1 MGIGGVVYHYQTGG
15 ICVTDALEIRE
26 EAREALAAGKAVV
39 ALESTVIAHGLPRP
53 QNTRTAR
60 AMEATARES
69 GAVPATIGILDGRI
83 IVGLRDAEIE
93 RLGEAK
99 DIVKASRADL
109 AAVVASKQTGAT
121 TVAATMLIAAT
132 AGIKTF
138 ATGGIG
144 GVHRGGENSM
154 DVSADLT
161 ELGRTQVAVVCAGAK
176 AILDLPRT
184 LEVLETLGVPV
195 VGFGTKEFPAFYCR
209 ESGLGLLHGVATPE
223 EAAEI
228 MKVQWRMKSA
238 MGGILF
244 VNPPPAESALPKA
257 AVETFIERALAEAT
271 KQGIKGKAATPFLLQ
286 EVARL
291 SEGKTLEANVDL
303 LISNARLAGRIA
315 VAHSALK

>member
-1 MGIGGVVYHYQTGG
+1 MA
-15 ICVTDALEIRE
+15 DALEIRE

-53 QNTRTAR
+53 QNIETAR
-60 AMEATARES
+60 AMEAAARES
-69 GAVPATIGILDGRI
+69 GTVPATIGILDGRI
-83 IVGLRDAEIE
+83 VVGLNGAEIE

-99 DIVKASRADL
+99 DVVKVSRADL
-109 AAVVASKQTGAT
+109 AAVVAGKRTGAT
-121 TVAATMLIAAT
+121 TVAATMLIAAM

-144 GVHRGGENSM
+144 GVHRGGESNM

-161 ELGRTQVAVVCAGAK
+161 ELGRTQVAVICAGAK

-195 VGFGTKEFPAFYCR
+195 VGFGSNEFPAFYCR
-209 ESGLGLLHGVATPE
+209 ESGLALLHSVATPE

-228 MKVQWRMKSA
+228 MRVQWRTKSA
-238 MGGILF
+238 QMGGILF
-244 VNPPPAESALPKA
+244 VNPPTAESALPKETI
-257 AVETFIERALAEAT
+257 ETFIEKALEEAAR
-271 KQGIKGKAATPFLLQ
+271 QGIKGKAATPFLLQ

-291 SEGKTLEANVDL
+291 SGGKTLEANVKL
-303 LISNARLAGRIA
+303 LISNARLAGRIS
-315 VAHSALK
+315 VAHCALQ

>member
-1 MGIGGVVYHYQTGG
+1 M
-15 ICVTDALEIRE
+15 TDALEIRE

-60 AMEATARES
+60 AIEVAARES

-83 IVGLRDAEIE
+83 IVGMSGVEIE

-99 DIVKASRADL
+99 GVVKVSRADL
-109 AAVVASKQTGAT
+109 AAVVASKHAGAT
-121 TVAATMLIAAT
+121 TVAGTMLIAAM
-132 AGIKTF
+132 AVIKTF

-144 GVHRGGENSM
+144 GVHRGGENSL

-209 ESGLGLLHGVATPE
+209 ESGLALLHSVATPE

-228 MKVQWRMKSA
+228 MKVQWGMKSA
-238 MGGILF
+238 QMGGILF
-244 VNPPPAESALPKA
+244 VNPPPTESALPKA
-257 AVETFIERALAEAT
+257 EVEAFIERALEEAA
-271 KQGIKGKAATPFLLQ
+271 KQGIKGKAATPFLLR

-291 SEGKTLEANVDL
+291 SKGKTLEANVDL
-303 LISNARLAGRIA
+303 LISNARLAARIA